1 MIWLFLMAC
10 SGSGGQD
17 DTEGLAPVG
26 LRFEELAVQGNLDS
40 ATDMVMLGNDELF
53 IASKSG
59 EVGHY
64 QITDDRVEELGRFT
78 IPGVLDD
85 LDCGLISLAIAPDF
99 ADSGQLYAGLC
110 TSMTESGVVRV
121 TVTSDYNAIASTS
134 EPVYFLNEPEAANPW
149 HNIGTLNF
157 DDEGYLW
164 LPFGDKT
171 VRANGQLLSNALGS
185 IVRIRPTESGYET
198 HPDAPD
204 PDLPEV
210 WATGV
215 RSPWRAT
222 FDANGN
228 YWFGD
233 VGAADFEEINV
244 VTQAGDNFGWATHEG
259 PCTTECDRFIDP
271 VTQWTHDGVDQYS
284 LDDPD
289 VIPTPARVASVGV
302 AYDNTDDRYEG
313 LLDDTLLFNDFCQGF
328 VRGMT
333 VADDG
338 STSDD
343 RHLGHLDNAVGWAQ
357 ADDGFI
363 YATTFGACESADG
376 GRGQARLYRA
386 RLRFE

>member
-10 SGSGGQD
+10 NGEIE
-17 DTEGLAPVG
+17 DTAGLTPVG
-26 LRFEELAVQGNLDS
+26 LRFEEINVQGNLGS
-40 ATDMVMLGNDELF
+40 ATDMVMVGNDELF
-53 IASKSG
+53 IASKTG

-64 QITDDRVEELGRFT
+64 RMSENRLEELGSFT
-78 IPGVLDD
+78 IPGVLDE

-99 ADSGQLYAGLC
+99 ADSGYLYAGLC

-121 TVTSDYNAIASTS
+121 TVTSDYDAIAATS
-134 EPVYFLNEPEAANPW
+134 EPLFFLEEPEANNPW
-149 HNIGTLNF
+149 HNIGALNF
-157 DDEGYLW
+157 DDDGYLW

-171 VRANGQLLSNALGS
+171 VRANGQRLSNALGS

-198 HPDAPD
+198 HPDAPN
-204 PDLPEV
+204 PDVPEV

-222 FDANGN
+222 FDANGH

-244 VTQAGDNFGWATHEG
+244 VTGPGDNFGWATNEG
-259 PCTTECDRFIDP
+259 PCTTGCDRFTDP
-271 VTQWTHDGVDQYS
+271 VTHWTHDGVDQYS

-302 AYDNTDDRYEG
+302 AYDSTNDQYEG

-333 VADDG
+333 VAADA

-357 ADDGFI
+357 GADGFV
-363 YATTFGACESADG
+363 YATTFGACESADSS
-376 GRGQARLYRA
+376 RGQARLFRA
-386 RLRFE
+386 RLRYE